1 MIHKIRNDLQFFNPK
16 LMKLCNVIFILYFLF
31 SFNTNLKLIHVI
43 INLLFK
49 SFFTFSISLPEVLIK
64 ADNLNQ
70 IFKFQN

>member
-1 MIHKIRNDLQFFNPK
+1 MIHKIRNDLQFFKPK
-16 LMKLCNVIFILYFLF
+16 LMKLCNAIFILYFLF